1 MSTVSHTTSSGSYS
15 KRLVLLIWLLVGVF
29 YFFLS
34 WGYIRITM
42 DDQKFSEYLQYVVNI
57 AGSEQRPA
65 KEIRALILVKAE
77 QLNLP
82 VRGDQIAISGIGA
95 TLDVRVNYKVD
106 IDIPVLQTTVY
117 TKEIDHY
124 ARYQVPNR

>member
-1 MSTVSHTTSSGSYS
+1 
-15 KRLVLLIWLLVGVF
+15 LLVGFF

-42 DDQKFSEYLQYVVNI
+42 DDQKFSDYLQYVVNI

-82 VRGDQIAISGIGA
+82 VRGDQIAISGIGS
-95 TLDVRVNYKVD
+95 TLDVRVNYKVN
-106 IDIPVLQTTVY
+106 IDIPVLQSTVY
-117 TKEIDHY
+117 TKQIDHY